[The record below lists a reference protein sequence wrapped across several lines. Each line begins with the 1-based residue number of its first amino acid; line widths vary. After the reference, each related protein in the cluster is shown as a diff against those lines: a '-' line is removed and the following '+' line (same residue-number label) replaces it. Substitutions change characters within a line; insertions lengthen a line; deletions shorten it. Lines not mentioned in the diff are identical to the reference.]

1 MVTDYLCY
9 RTFALALKKV
19 LTKHTQIATATLLLE
34 WITECP
40 AVVDKEGKQY
50 TISSYYASLWENGK
64 EEIPGGIQTAVAENA
79 VVSRNAEAHFSDVLE
94 QVNPHKE
101 DDLYAALWKLI
112 NASEIA
118 PEKVGYWRSLY
129 DQANYAGFLADVFLY
144 AVGQKNKVSEDAA
157 QPAETPS
164 SISASDIELL
174 NQLAVKMKKPEA
186 IIPPADIADDE
197 LPYIEELLGAYT
209 DATSMRYETKS
220 ELPQR
225 YQNDF
230 ERRRKD
236 YYAAETINRNA
247 RDALGDGGP
256 GEFIVLKN
264 DMFNGVV
271 DTCEKAYTDGFQ
283 RLLAV
288 MEQATRIAPGKSL
301 FERTTWIGPSER
313 KGVCHLLAG
322 EKQLRW
328 VYTNV

>member
-1 MVTDYLCY
+1 MVTDRLCY

-19 LTKHTQIATATLLLE
+19 LISRKQITAAKLLLE
-34 WITECP
+34 WIANYP
-40 AVVDKEGKQY
+40 GVVNSDGEPY
-50 TISSYYASLWENGK
+50 TITDSYASLWANGK
-64 EEIPGGIQTAVAENA
+64 EEIPDGIQTAVAKNA
-79 VVSRNAEAHFSDVLE
+79 AVNRDAEAHFSDVLD
-94 QVNPHKE
+94 QVSPHKE

-129 DQANYAGFLADVFLY
+129 DQANYACFLANVFLY
-144 AVGQKNKVSEDAA
+144 AVGQKNRVSEDAA
-157 QPAETPS
+157 QPVETPS

-197 LPYIEELLGAYT
+197 LPYIEELLGAYA
-209 DATSMRYETKS
+209 DATSTRYEKKS

-225 YQNDF
+225 YQSDF

-264 DMFNGVV
+264 DMFNGVI

-313 KGVCHLLAG
+313 KGVCHILAG